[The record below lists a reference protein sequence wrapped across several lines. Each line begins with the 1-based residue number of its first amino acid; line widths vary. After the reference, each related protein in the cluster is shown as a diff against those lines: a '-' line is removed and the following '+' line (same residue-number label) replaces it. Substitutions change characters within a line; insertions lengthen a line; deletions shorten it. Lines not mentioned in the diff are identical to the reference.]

1 MTMIIVFKL
10 KIFNYYFVFLD
21 CVNYKI
27 KLKQSNF
34 ERYAKN
40 ILGFEH
46 FSSQIRD
53 IKKIASSVHQRPE
66 AINTEAITPEAINP
80 RLT

>member
-1 MTMIIVFKL
+1 MIIVFKL

-46 FSSQIRD
+46 FSSQTRD
-53 IKKIASSVHQRPE
+53 IKKIASSGHQRPL
-66 AINTEAITPEAINP
+66 IQRP
-80 RLT
+80 